1 MLGFRCWVLGK
12 KLTPN
17 TQYLIPNGVNSCS
30 LVAKKIRAMSKR
42 ITEESS
48 SKEIHKQTIEHIEK
62 EKIILLFTGNSL
74 ASVTEASKYAKENGF
89 NLIAIDF
96 QISGVKDLL
105 KSLKRN
111 GQRNL
116 GVFSISTKKEARIA
130 INAGAVFVFSTHV
143 DKGVIRRCKKEK
155 VFLAVGSVTPTEV
168 FNAHDLGADS
178 ASLFPCGQMGGLAW
192 FVFMTGIFPMIKL
205 IPTDIMSPFEA
216 AQYLKAGAYAVAP
229 IIDLEK
235 VKEPYNLIR
244 EFIISD

>member
-1 MLGFRCWVLGK
+1 
-12 KLTPN
+12 
-17 TQYLIPNGVNSCS
+17 
-30 LVAKKIRAMSKR
+30 MSKKFA
-42 ITEESS
+42 EESS
-48 SKEIHKQTIEHIEK
+48 SKEIYEQTIERIEK
-62 EKIILLFTGNSL
+62 EKIILLFAGNSL

-96 QISGVKDLL
+96 KISGVKDLL
-105 KSLKRN
+105 KSLKRK

-130 INAGAVFVFSTHV
+130 INAGAVFIFSTHV
-143 DKGVIRRCKKEK
+143 DKGIIRRCKKEK
-155 VFLAVGSVTPTEV
+155 VFLGVGSLTPTEV
-168 FNAHDLGADS
+168 FDAYDLGADS
-178 ASLFPCGQMGGLAW
+178 ASLFPCGQMGGPTW
-192 FVFMTGIFPMIKL
+192 FLFLRGTFPRIKL

-244 EFIISD
+244 EFIVTK

>member
-1 MLGFRCWVLGK
+1 
-12 KLTPN
+12 
-17 TQYLIPNGVNSCS
+17 
-30 LVAKKIRAMSKR
+30 MSKKFA
-42 ITEESS
+42 EESS
-48 SKEIHKQTIEHIEK
+48 SKEIYEQTIERIEK
-62 EKIILLFTGNSL
+62 EKIILFFAGNSL

-96 QISGVKDLL
+96 KISGVKDFL
-105 KSLKRN
+105 KSLKRK

-130 INAGAVFVFSTHV
+130 INAGAVFIFSTRV
-143 DKGVIRRCKKEK
+143 DKGIIRRCKKEK
-155 VFLAVGSVTPTEV
+155 VFLAVGSLTPTEV
-168 FNAHDLGADS
+168 FDAYDLGADS
-178 ASLFPCGQMGGLAW
+178 ASLFPCGQMGGPTW
-192 FVFMTGIFPMIKL
+192 FLFLRGTFPRIKL

-244 EFIISD
+244 EFMITD